1 MRYEPIPVD
10 LPPAGPEMTRPLAV
24 VLAELA
30 RRVVEGLSEETSG
43 EAA

>member
-1 MRYEPIPVD
+1 MDYDPIPVA

-30 RRVVEGLSEETSG
+30 KRVLELSAEDEGG
-43 EAA
+43 AP